1 MASLTQWTWSL
12 SKLWE
17 MVKDRELW
25 YAAVCGVAKSQTRLS
40 NWTTATVLHKKRLMS
55 CRARCHELK
64 WWKALLISHFGCC
77 CGHLAT
83 LMGKKWQI
91 CGAEP
96 LNSGSPKGFM
106 PSPKEAALQMQLTN
120 ILMGCLGGTVV
131 KNLLA
136 NAEDSG
142 DRGWILGLGR
152 YPGRGNGNPRQY
164 LCLGNPMD
172 RGAWWATVCG
182 IAEESDVTKWQQH
195 FIFSKL

>member
-40 NWTTATVLHKKRLMS
+40 NWTTATVLHKTRLMS

-64 WWKALLISHFGCC
+64 WWKALLISHFGYC

-106 PSPKEAALQMQLTN
+106 PPPKEAALQMQLTN
-120 ILMGCLGGTVV
+120 ILMGCLGGAVV

-142 DRGWILGLGR
+142 DGLDPWVGKIPWKR
-152 YPGRGNGNPRQY
+152 
-164 LCLGNPMD
+164 
-172 RGAWWATVCG
+172 
-182 IAEESDVTKWQQH
+182 KWQPTPVSLPGKSCGQR
-195 FIFSKL
+195 SLVGYSLWNRRRVRRD